1 MKAYVTDRGD
11 LMLIPE
17 TDKDDQFLASLA
29 KAENPHI
36 TAQIIQCKHPHL
48 SHVTIALQ
56 EPQPSALPYVAEE
69 RDVYP

>member
-17 TDKDDQFLASLA
+17 TDKDDKFLADLSRA
-29 KAENPHI
+29 KNPHI
-36 TAQIIQCKHPHL
+36 TAQIIQCKQTHL

-56 EPQPSALPYVAEE
+56 EPKS
-69 RDVYP
+69 

>member
-17 TDKDDQFLASLA
+17 TDKDGKFLVDLA
-29 KAENPHI
+29 QAKQPHI
-36 TAQIIQCKHPHL
+36 TAQIIQCKRLHL

-56 EPQPSALPYVAEE
+56 EPTP
-69 RDVYP
+69 